1 MEQYDYRQAV
11 MDDIRAYIKEHD
23 IRVTNENREELE
35 TTLHDSLWNSD
46 SVTGNA
52 SGSYTCDRWE
62 AEELT
67 AFVPDYHL
75 FKDVC
80 VIHSLEDN
88 ASGAK
93 SRCDYY
99 PL

>member
-1 MEQYDYRQAV
+1 MLKTV
-11 MDDIRAYIKEHD
+11 IHG
-23 IRVTNENREELE
+23 
-35 TTLHDSLWNSD
+35 TLYL
-46 SVTGNA
+46 SVH
-52 SGSYTCDRWE
+52 RWE

-88 ASGAK
+88 TSGAK
-93 SRCDYY
+93 SRSDYY

>member
-1 MEQYDYRQAV
+1 MLKTV
-11 MDDIRAYIKEHD
+11 IRG
-23 IRVTNENREELE
+23 
-35 TTLHDSLWNSD
+35 TLYL
-46 SVTGNA
+46 SVH
-52 SGSYTCDRWE
+52 RWE
-62 AEELT
+62 AEGLT

-88 ASGAK
+88 TSGAK
-93 SRCDYY
+93 SRSDYY

>member
-1 MEQYDYRQAV
+1 MLKTV
-11 MDDIRAYIKEHD
+11 IRG
-23 IRVTNENREELE
+23 
-35 TTLHDSLWNSD
+35 TLYL
-46 SVTGNA
+46 SVH
-52 SGSYTCDRWE
+52 RWE

-88 ASGAK
+88 TSGAK
-93 SRCDYY
+93 SRSDYY

>member
-1 MEQYDYRQAV
+1 MLKIV
-11 MDDIRAYIKEHD
+11 LHG
-23 IRVTNENREELE
+23 
-35 TTLHDSLWNSD
+35 TLYL
-46 SVTGNA
+46 SVH
-52 SGSYTCDRWE
+52 RWE

-80 VIHSLEDN
+80 VIHGLEDN

-93 SRCDYY
+93 SRRDYY